1 MGFGVAMARVL
12 RLPGES
18 VYSKALTIFVGL
30 SLLLGSAVVFLT
42 SKIILGEFRETER
55 QEMIATLQRFTIVL
69 SRETRPVEIALS
81 EAVERRHSGNAHALP
96 SPAELATL
104 QLDFVSVT
112 DPAGRIVDTSFRNE
126 FSKGLF
132 ATSKPWTAWI
142 DGQSKVSANSPQ
154 AGFLLT
160 GPLLTAV
167 AWRQLPDGSKILA
180 ARIFG
185 DEPTAFF
192 EGMFG
197 ARVEFEPLRG
207 LQVGTDSEEPL
218 VAMLAKNEFFVQAA
232 GPNELVGHVLVRGVD
247 GSPIGQIRL
256 RQPRPLYREGL
267 QAVQVFLTV
276 LTLAGGALF
285 IVVWIALDRTILARI
300 RDLTR
305 KVEIEKVSG
314 RLPLKLHFPG
324 DDELGHLSRRIED
337 LASELDAAQENYRA
351 VVEDQ
356 TEVICRFSPGF
367 EVTFSNKVFQKL
379 FPHDSGKG
387 VFLRECLPPSTFE
400 LLATKF
406 SALAKDRGV
415 ETFVHQVSR
424 PGTPGTWFRSTIRAT
439 SAPGPA
445 NLCGQWV
452 AADITAQVQTQ
463 QQLQTSERE
472 LRSLSSRLLRLR
484 DDEQR
489 KIARELHDSTAQ
501 SLSALEMNMSLLEPV
516 IGDERMQRIVAETRQ
531 IARDCCLELRNI
543 SYLLHP
549 PLLDEVG
556 LRFAL
561 QWFVDGFEKRSS
573 ITVAL
578 DLTDPFPRLDPEI
591 ETALFRVV
599 QEAMNNIYRHSGA
612 TKAWIS
618 LKVENAGIVMELRDN
633 GTGFAT
639 PSGPSEG
646 VGFAGM
652 RERLAPIGGKLEIQS
667 SPYGVSVTV
676 RLESCTALVHPNG

>member
-1 MGFGVAMARVL
+1 MARFL

-30 SLLLGSAVVFLT
+30 SLLLGSAVVILT
-42 SKIILGEFRETER
+42 SEIILAEFRETER
-55 QEMIATLQRFTIVL
+55 QEMIGTLQRFTIVL

-81 EAVERRHSGNAHALP
+81 EAIERNPTSASPDLP
-96 SPAELATL
+96 TPAELSTL
-104 QLDFVSVT
+104 QLDFASVA
-112 DPAGRIVDTSFRNE
+112 DAGGRIVATSFRNDVSE
-126 FSKGLF
+126 SLF
-132 ATSKPWTAWI
+132 RSAKPWTDWI
-142 DGQSKVSANSPQ
+142 NDTKRISPNVPQ
-154 AGFLLT
+154 AGFILT
-160 GPLLTAV
+160 GRYLTAV
-167 AWRQLPDGSKILA
+167 AWRTLPSGSRILA

-197 ARVEFEPLRG
+197 ARVEFEPLQG
-207 LQVGTDSEEPL
+207 LEIGSDSREPL
-218 VAMLAKNEFFVQAA
+218 LAMLAKNEFVVNAT
-232 GPNELVGHVLVRGVD
+232 GPNELVGHVLVRGV
-247 GSPIGQIRL
+247 GGVPIGQIRL
-256 RQPRPLYREGL
+256 LQPRPLYREGL
-267 QAVQVFLTV
+267 QAVQVFLTI

-285 IVVWIALDRTILARI
+285 VVVWILLDRTILARI

-305 KVEIEKVSG
+305 KVELERVSG
-314 RLPLKLHFPG
+314 RLPLKLNFQG
-324 DDELGHLSRRIED
+324 DDELGHLARRIEN
-337 LASELDAAQENYRA
+337 LAGQLDAARENYRA

-356 TEVICRFSPGF
+356 TEVICRFSQGF
-367 EVTFSNKVFQKL
+367 EVTFSNLVFQKL

-387 VFLRECLPPSTFE
+387 VFLRECLPPPTFE

-406 SALAKDRGV
+406 GGLAENRGV
-415 ETFVHQVSR
+415 ETFVHQISR
-424 PGTPGTWFRSTIRAT
+424 PGSPGAWFRSTIRVT
-439 SAPGPA
+439 SAADTSG
-445 NLCGQWV
+445 LGGQWV
-452 AADITAQVQTQ
+452 AADITAQVKTQ
-463 QQLQTSERE
+463 QQLQESEHQ

-489 KIARELHDSTAQ
+489 KIACELHDSTAQ

-543 SYLLHP
+543 SCLVHP

-573 ITVAL
+573 IGVSLEVSDA
-578 DLTDPFPRLDPEI
+578 FPRFDVEI

-599 QEAMNNIYRHSGA
+599 QEAMSNIYRHSGA
-612 TKAWIS
+612 TRAWVTLAFDQEVIT
-618 LKVENAGIVMELRDN
+618 MELRDN

-652 RERLAPIGGKLEIQS
+652 RERLAPIGGKLEIES
-667 SPYGVSVTV
+667 SPYGVSVRV
-676 RLESCTALVHPNG
+676 RIQDCLAHVQPHAQNSHR